1 MKMDLTP
8 EQIKYQTEFKEF
20 TDKYIA
26 PLAGE
31 CDRSERI
38 LPDVICELKRSGYMG
53 SMLPT
58 EYGGMNLDNI
68 TLALL
73 NEEIGKGCSSTRSLL
88 TVHGMVALAI
98 LRWGTKD
105 QKNKWLREIACGE
118 IICAFGLTEPNVG
131 SDAKNIETQANIE
144 NEYFVL
150 NGTKKWITMG
160 QIADLFLVFAQ
171 CEGKPSAFL
180 VERNTPGFTTRPI
193 TGLMGARASM
203 VAELV
208 FENCRI
214 PRENI
219 VGNIGTGLS
228 HVALCSL
235 DYGRYTIACGCVGI
249 GQACINESINYARKR
264 KQFGSALRQHQLIQ
278 KMMTEMIVEVKAARM
293 LCYNAGYLK
302 DIGDPDSIM
311 ETWVAKYFASKMVN
325 KVAGDAV
332 QIFGANGCHSGFPVE
347 RYYRDARINEI
358 IEGTTQMHEVLIAI
372 NAFRGMH

>member
-1 MKMDLTP
+1 MRMELTP
-8 EQIKYQTEFKEF
+8 EQIKYQTEFEEF
-20 TDKYIA
+20 TDKYIT
-26 PLAGE
+26 PHAGQ
-31 CDRSERI
+31 CDKSERI
-38 LPDVICELKRSGYMG
+38 LPDVISELKRSRYMG
-53 SMLPT
+53 SMIPA
-58 EYGGMNLDNI
+58 EYGGMGLDNI
-68 TLALL
+68 TFGLL
-73 NEEIGKGCSSTRSLL
+73 NEEIGKGCSSTRSFL

-98 LRWGTKD
+98 LRWGTEA
-105 QKNKWLREIACGE
+105 QKNKWLRKIASGE

-131 SDAKNIETQANIE
+131 SDAKSIEAQASVE
-144 NEYFVL
+144 NEHFVL
-150 NGTKKWITMG
+150 NGMKKWITMG

-171 CEGKPSAFL
+171 CKGKPSAFL
-180 VERNTPGFTTRPI
+180 VEKNTPGFITRPI
-193 TGLMGARASM
+193 TGLLGARASM

-228 HVALCSL
+228 HVALSSL

-249 GQACINESINYARKR
+249 GQACINESVKYARKR

-278 KMMTEMIVEVKAARM
+278 KMITEMIVEVKAARM

-332 QIFGANGCHSGFPVE
+332 QIFGANGCHSGYPVE
-347 RYYRDARINEI
+347 RYYRDAKINEI
-358 IEGTTQMHEVLIAI
+358 IEGTSQMHEVLIAI
-372 NAFRGMH
+372 NAFRGI